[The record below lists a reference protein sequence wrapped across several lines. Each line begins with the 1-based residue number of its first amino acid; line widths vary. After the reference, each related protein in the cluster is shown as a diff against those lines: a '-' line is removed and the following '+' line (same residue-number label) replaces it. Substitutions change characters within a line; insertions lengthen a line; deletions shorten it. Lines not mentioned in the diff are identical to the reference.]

1 MPTWPPNNLD
11 MTDMT
16 PSRILYSAL
25 FAAFAQPA
33 LAQIIWTEPAFP
45 TQDDVVTLYYDISQ
59 GNAALLNEEPPC
71 PPCPFVFAHTGVITS
86 ESDSPSDW
94 QFVHNP
100 WPSGNNLSQANAG
113 NVLVPLSGT
122 VHSFDFEGMTL
133 AEYYGVPDGVVIE
146 ELAFVFRNATGTV
159 VGKTSDES
167 DIFYSVSDGS
177 FDVVFTNPIGT
188 STLGAIGDTVTVVA
202 QASQLS
208 NLVLTV
214 NDQEVSNVS
223 GTTLSYDLILNTSG
237 DYNLQVSAEAEG
249 STASNNA
256 VVFVM
261 PETPPVVT
269 PPAGLVDGINHID
282 DSTVILQWTAPYK
295 DFVFAVGDFNDWSLT
310 SSSMMHATGNGE
322 TFWLELADLTPGQ
335 AYRYQYHILPDDI
348 LVADAYAEVILDK
361 WNDPWI
367 PESTYPNLPPYPTGL
382 ASGPVSVL
390 TPGEAA
396 FEWTDEAFTKPDQEN
411 LVIYELLVRDFS
423 EERTFKFI
431 EDSLDYLQNLGVQ
444 ALELMPVNEFN
455 GNDSWGYNPTFYFA
469 VDKAYGT
476 KNDLKSLVDACH
488 ERGIAVI
495 LDMVYNHA
503 DQPNPFI
510 TMYWEDGVVLPY
522 NPWFNQSAPHTFTWF
537 YDWNHGSAKTR
548 DFVKRNLDHWVQNF
562 HIDGF
567 RWDFTQG
574 IIQEQGVDGGYST
587 QRINWMKEYGDH
599 VWNQDPSVYMILEHW
614 CDYNEEQELANYSGE
629 NGTAAGFMLW
639 ANATSGYQE
648 ASMGYNNN
656 DLSWANFQSHGFQK
670 RHAVAYAESH
680 DEERLM
686 YKNLEYGNSTGD
698 YDAGDLVTAL
708 RRQQLS
714 MAFNILMPGPRMIW
728 QFEELGYDY
737 SINTCN
743 DGVSIDENCRVA
755 AKPVRWDYFDEP
767 ERRHLYDVSG
777 ALAQLKRDFPAFGT
791 NATSINLDVDMG
803 YGKRMMFEHPEGD
816 AIVVGNFRTSGI
828 NMVPGFTHAGT
839 WYDHLSG
846 DALDVTDVNE
856 SMPFAPGEWHVYTDV
871 QLDVPVLTEIDVDL
885 DGQLASEGDCNDNDA
900 TIYLGAVDIAND
912 GIDQDCDGLDA
923 TTNVTAL
930 QAGWGVF
937 PNPTTG
943 KLTLMHAEGQC
954 PKHVQL
960 FSADGRLVNRLNV
973 NTAGGH
979 STVNIEHLAAGVYR
993 MRWEWNGTVLSTPV
1007 HKIVP

>member
-11 MTDMT
+11 MTNMT

-113 NVLVPLSGT
+113 NVLVPVSGT

-335 AYRYQYHILPDDI
+335 VQVP
-348 LVADAYAEVILDK
+348 
-361 WNDPWI
+361 I
-367 PESTYPNLPPYPTGL
+367 P
-382 ASGPVSVL
+382 
-390 TPGEAA
+390 
-396 FEWTDEAFTKPDQEN
+396 
-411 LVIYELLVRDFS
+411 
-423 EERTFKFI
+423 
-431 EDSLDYLQNLGVQ
+431 
-444 ALELMPVNEFN
+444 
-455 GNDSWGYNPTFYFA
+455 
-469 VDKAYGT
+469 
-476 KNDLKSLVDACH
+476 H
-488 ERGIAVI
+488 
-495 LDMVYNHA
+495 
-503 DQPNPFI
+503 
-510 TMYWEDGVVLPY
+510 
-522 NPWFNQSAPHTFTWF
+522 
-537 YDWNHGSAKTR
+537 
-548 DFVKRNLDHWVQNF
+548 
-562 HIDGF
+562 
-567 RWDFTQG
+567 
-574 IIQEQGVDGGYST
+574 
-587 QRINWMKEYGDH
+587 
-599 VWNQDPSVYMILEHW
+599 
-614 CDYNEEQELANYSGE
+614 
-629 NGTAAGFMLW
+629 
-639 ANATSGYQE
+639 
-648 ASMGYNNN
+648 
-656 DLSWANFQSHGFQK
+656 
-670 RHAVAYAESH
+670 
-680 DEERLM
+680 
-686 YKNLEYGNSTGD
+686 
-698 YDAGDLVTAL
+698 
-708 RRQQLS
+708 
-714 MAFNILMPGPRMIW
+714 
-728 QFEELGYDY
+728 
-737 SINTCN
+737 
-743 DGVSIDENCRVA
+743 
-755 AKPVRWDYFDEP
+755 
-767 ERRHLYDVSG
+767 
-777 ALAQLKRDFPAFGT
+777 PA
-791 NATSINLDVDMG
+791 
-803 YGKRMMFEHPEGD
+803 
-816 AIVVGNFRTSGI
+816 
-828 NMVPGFTHAGT
+828 
-839 WYDHLSG
+839 
-846 DALDVTDVNE
+846 
-856 SMPFAPGEWHVYTDV
+856 
-871 QLDVPVLTEIDVDL
+871 
-885 DGQLASEGDCNDNDA
+885 
-900 TIYLGAVDIAND
+900 
-912 GIDQDCDGLDA
+912 
-923 TTNVTAL
+923 
-930 QAGWGVF
+930 
-937 PNPTTG
+937 
-943 KLTLMHAEGQC
+943 
-954 PKHVQL
+954 
-960 FSADGRLVNRLNV
+960 
-973 NTAGGH
+973 
-979 STVNIEHLAAGVYR
+979 
-993 MRWEWNGTVLSTPV
+993 
-1007 HKIVP
+1007 